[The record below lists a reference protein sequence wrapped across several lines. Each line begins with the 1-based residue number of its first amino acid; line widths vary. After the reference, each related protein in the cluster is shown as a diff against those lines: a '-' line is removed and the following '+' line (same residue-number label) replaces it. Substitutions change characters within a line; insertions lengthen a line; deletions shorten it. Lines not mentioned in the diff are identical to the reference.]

1 MNRLCFL
8 KKFELFVLLTIGVSS
23 ATSFC
28 KPAWPKHVYKKSV
41 SAVKRA
47 IKQAREKTSRMFPGI
62 KATVKKRRGVAL
74 TENETSSFEQFKR
87 RAIGSGIVV
96 ACASGVTAGYY
107 YDIFKFIFPRPSKQ
121 PPKDEG
127 AAAKPSSTAHQPVVI
142 EIAIRESG
150 LNLQDPAPL
159 REFKQIHRDK
169 VQKSQSVNVYNVD
182 DTAPESGTGQSS
194 AHPAAA
200 VEEPQA
206 EYSPA
211 PPPPAPAPSSAGVLD
226 PTSVTLR
233 HVNTQPHTE
242 RSSPL
247 QESLKKRTAS
257 LTHVDPAQVKKTLT
271 DEQKRLAALA
281 SSPMLQQQARNA
293 SEKGDDP
300 AADEGA
306 GKDSWNKDAREYDE
320 VKKEENG
327 DPSDPHTAILDQK
340 ERDLGESAKTIAR
353 SSAMLGQPQ
362 QTSGPEIASTPCSAE
377 EAANELERL
386 LTEED

>member
-28 KPAWPKHVYKKSV
+28 KPAWPEHVYKKSV
-41 SAVKRA
+41 SAVKHA

-74 TENETSSFEQFKR
+74 TEQETTSFEQFKK

-107 YDIFKFIFPRPSKQ
+107 YDLLSIIFSNKDSDSQ
-121 PPKDEG
+121 PIPKPLDL
-127 AAAKPSSTAHQPVVI
+127 
-142 EIAIRESG
+142 SG
-150 LNLQDPAPL
+150 LPFLDPKILSSPPLPDQDGDHDIL
-159 REFKQIHRDK
+159 E
-169 VQKSQSVNVYNVD
+169 
-182 DTAPESGTGQSS
+182 EGTGQSS
-194 AHPAAA
+194 ADPAAA

-206 EYSPA
+206 KSSS
-211 PPPPAPAPSSAGVLD
+211 PPPAPAPPPAPTFSAAPSPAGVVD

-233 HVNTQPHTE
+233 HVEEAAWRTVELSSLQKALTE
-242 RSSPL
+242 RS
-247 QESLKKRTAS
+247 KS
-257 LTHVDPAQVKKTLT
+257 LTHIDPAKVKKPLT
-271 DEQKRLAALA
+271 DEQNRLAALA
-281 SSPMLQQQARNA
+281 ASPMLQQQTRNA
-293 SEKGDDP
+293 RENGDDP
-300 AADEGA
+300 SADEGA

-320 VKKEENG
+320 VKKEKNG
-327 DPSDPHTAILDQK
+327 DPSDSHIAILNQV
-340 ERDLGESAKTIAR
+340 ELDLEKSAQTIAR
-353 SSAMLGQPQ
+353 SDAMLGQPQ
-362 QTSGPEIASTPCSAE
+362 QTSGPESASIPCSAE